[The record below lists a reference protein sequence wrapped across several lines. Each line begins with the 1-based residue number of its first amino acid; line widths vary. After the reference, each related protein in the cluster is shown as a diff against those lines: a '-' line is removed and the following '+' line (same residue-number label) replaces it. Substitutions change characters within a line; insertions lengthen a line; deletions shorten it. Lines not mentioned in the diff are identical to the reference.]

1 MSIPASVP
9 APVGPGGFQSKGRA
23 RAAANNKRYGTPLP
37 ILLPESP
44 LYASSLASPPPNTT
58 VVRLGLLSSA
68 RAIVPTVIG
77 VLDRD
82 TQSVWVEDLTDMRL
96 LFERGFFGKGSL
108 SRSEPTWRDGR
119 KELLKGGNAANAE
132 KIREQRRKERKQFK
146 IDRAAA
152 MKEAAI
158 KAEAVVA
165 AKKAGEGTP
174 RAGTPKPMDEKA
186 EGGEGEA
193 EEGKGAAEGELKEV
207 EEELDVNALTPQTFL
222 VRPTRPDANRNRG
235 KKAFRRKPNT
245 PGAPSATPAPGTPGE
260 RTETTEKAG
269 PTEEELAALAAE
281 KEAEAQRRAEERAR
295 EAELDEVVSELVDER
310 EHLQLSYPEALF
322 LASIGVLKIH
332 DPEEVRPTP
341 PLPPSSNLL
350 RHDLGE
356 ARKLRMVMSQLTS
369 EHNGPQR
376 PRSRLHADAP
386 PRRPRHDQHGDPPR
400 RPAAGAVR
408 GVPPLQEPGVVC
420 PLRRQVLRRLVALSS
435 GSCLQS
441 LRVGSLAHTSH

>member
-23 RAAANNKRYGTPLP
+23 RAAANNKKYGTPLP

-44 LYASSLASPPPNTT
+44 LYAAALASPPPNST
-58 VVRLGLLSSA
+58 VIRLGLFTSA

-82 TQSVWVEDLTDMRL
+82 TQSVFVSDPDDMRL

-108 SRSEPTWRDGR
+108 SRSEPSWRDGR
-119 KELLKGGNAANAE
+119 RELLKGGNAANAE

-165 AKKAGEGTP
+165 AKKAAGETP
-174 RAGTPKPMDEKA
+174 RPGTPKLDTPTEEKDEEGGDGEKEGKEVKEGQEA
-186 EGGEGEA
+186 EGDD
-193 EEGKGAAEGELKEV
+193 
-207 EEELDVNALTPQTFL
+207 LDVNALTPQTFL

-235 KKAFRRKPNT
+235 KKAFRRKPNAPTT
-245 PGAPSATPAPGTPGE
+245 PGGAGPSSSGTPGTATPAKAAE
-260 RTETTEKAG
+260 VAAAEQAG
-269 PTEEELAALAAE
+269 PTEGELAAQAAE
-281 KEAEAQRRAEERAR
+281 KEAEAQRRAEERAKDAALT
-295 EAELDEVVSELVDER
+295 ETVAELVDER

-332 DPEEVRPTP
+332 DPEEVRNTTFVIHP
-341 PLPPSSNLL
+341 PILPSPPGMGL
-350 RHDLGE
+350 
-356 ARKLRMVMSQLTS
+356 SQLT
-369 EHNGPQR
+369 
-376 PRSRLHADAP
+376 
-386 PRRPRHDQHGDPPR
+386 
-400 RPAAGAVR
+400 V
-408 GVPPLQEPGVVC
+408 
-420 PLRRQVLRRLVALSS
+420 
-435 GSCLQS
+435 
-441 LRVGSLAHTSH
+441 